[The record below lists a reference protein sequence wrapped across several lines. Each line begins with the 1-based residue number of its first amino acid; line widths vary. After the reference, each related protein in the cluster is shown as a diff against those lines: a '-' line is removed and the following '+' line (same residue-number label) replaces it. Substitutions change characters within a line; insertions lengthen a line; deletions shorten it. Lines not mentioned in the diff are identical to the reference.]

1 MVSNEILLLN
11 ICLYLIAYVIVKIN
25 LRSVKVRQV
34 TVSTKNE
41 PLREQLS
48 EGWDFV
54 KDVPSFRYLAGAML
68 ALAVCDTIIEFQFL
82 AVTDS
87 ATGNFQV
94 FYSYYKLGTTILAI
108 LLQSL
113 ATGRIIERLGLK
125 NSFLAMP
132 MIAILSMSS
141 LIVFSSP
148 VSAVFAYALFKLMD
162 ALSTNRPANH
172 SNPSFQRNGG
182 VESSMFMDS
191 YLLAIGTIVGSLI
204 TAAVVLGGQWL
215 ISRRPN
221 RFT

>member
-1 MVSNEILLLN
+1 
-11 ICLYLIAYVIVKIN
+11 
-25 LRSVKVRQV
+25 
-34 TVSTKNE
+34 
-41 PLREQLS
+41 
-48 EGWDFV
+48 
-54 KDVPSFRYLAGAML
+54 ML

-141 LIVFSSP
+141 LICFLRSP
-148 VSAVFAYALFKLMD
+148 WSAVFAYALLKLVD
-162 ALSTNRPANH
+162 
-172 SNPSFQRNGG
+172 
-182 VESSMFMDS
+182 
-191 YLLAIGTIVGSLI
+191 GSL
-204 TAAVVLGGQWL
+204 
-215 ISRRPN
+215 N
-221 RFT
+221 